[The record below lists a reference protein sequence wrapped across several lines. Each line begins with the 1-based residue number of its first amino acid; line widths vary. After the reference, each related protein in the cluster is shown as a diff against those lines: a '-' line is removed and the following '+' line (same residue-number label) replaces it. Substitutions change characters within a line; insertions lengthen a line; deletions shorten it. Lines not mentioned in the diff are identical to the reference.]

1 MSVEI
6 RRAVQVA
13 EFQAVGEEARA
24 AEEARKKAAAEAAR
38 KKAAEEVAAKERK
51 EKEAAEREKR
61 KAAGEAKREAE
72 AEARRKAAAEKQA
85 EVRRR
90 ANRAGDK
97 EGGDGYGTKGE
108 VEAFEQPDGRVEEP
122 VRAESEQ
129 PIQAEAGESSS
140 GATLPADTSSPKR
153 TRRHTAWDVTIPYAS
168 MRVLADF
175 EPEQAGELA
184 VSMDDFVLVLQP
196 PVHGWVHVA
205 KLGAAPS
212 KGFVPYG
219 YLKAMAKPEVVRSL
233 KALVGTPAHGALL
246 EDFEG
251 QSQLE
256 VPKARQGASVWR
268 LAPEEAGWVPVLL
281 EDGTG
286 GQVPVA
292 IVAWT

>member
-1 MSVEI
+1 M
-6 RRAVQVA
+6 A

-38 KKAAEEVAAKERK
+38 KKAAEEVAAKEKK

-72 AEARRKAAAEKQA
+72 AEARRKAAAEKKA

-90 ANRAGDK
+90 ANRAGEK
-97 EGGDGYGTKGE
+97 EGGDGGGTNGE
-108 VEAFEQPDGRVEEP
+108 VEAFEQKDGRIEEP
-122 VRAESEQ
+122 VRTETEQ
-129 PIQAEAGESSS
+129 PIQAEAGESCS
-140 GATLPADTSSPKR
+140 GAVLPADKSSPKR
-153 TRRHTAWDVTIPYAS
+153 ARRHTAWEVTIPYAS

-184 VSMDDFVLVLQP
+184 VSTDDFVLVLQP

-212 KGFVPYG
+212 KGFAPYG
-219 YLKAMAKPEVVRSL
+219 YLEAMAKPEVVRSL

-251 QSQLE
+251 QSPLE

-268 LAPEEAGWVPVLL
+268 LAPEDGTGWVPVLL